1 MCLVAVVW
9 MWFFPPKVH
18 VLGACSLLWPGWE
31 LVCTFGWWGVVAVSQ
46 SWRNAGASVGC
57 RVSRR
62 KQVGGRARLTPASL
76 SGFLSCHVI
85 PPSSSCDCGASGCAV
100 LPGAERW
107 QCGAL
112 EPPKLGAK

>member
-1 MCLVAVVW
+1 M
-9 MWFFPPKVH
+9 
-18 VLGACSLLWPGWE
+18 
-31 LVCTFGWWGVVAVSQ
+31 AVSQ